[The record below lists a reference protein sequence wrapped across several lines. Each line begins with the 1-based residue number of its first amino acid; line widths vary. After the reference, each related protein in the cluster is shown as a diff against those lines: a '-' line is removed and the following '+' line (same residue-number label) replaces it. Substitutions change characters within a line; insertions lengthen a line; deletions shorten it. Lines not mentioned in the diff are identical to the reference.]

1 LPLGSSLKVLVWK
14 QVEFGA
20 MSETE
25 KEALVDEVNLLRDLQ
40 HPNIVRYYDRIID
53 REAATLYI
61 IMELC
66 EGGDLSTFIRNH
78 RKQRYVDASND
89 NEDSDEAAIRSG
101 DGVGPSFDIYKWS
114 CSPFRLCLSV
124 YVLAT

>member
-78 RKQRYVDASND
+78 RKQRYGDALND
-89 NEDSDEAAIRSG
+89 NEDSDEAA
-101 DGVGPSFDIYKWS
+101 W
-114 CSPFRLCLSV
+114 
-124 YVLAT
+124 